1 MLVKSRCMAF
11 NTYLVHKHSLHNCS
25 RVPQVFV
32 DSTQYS
38 CNLIFKCLSWA
49 SSICALRSSGHW
61 SPLPVFSGRWGNTEP
76 ELSRL
81 SFTFTEYGSTEST
94 IYRCLFMCKVCAFL
108 SLFDLCICICCH
120 LYIVSIT
127 LSPVGDY
134 AAKLHSVDAGCPWPE
149 QYQIANK
156 QKIRK
161 KKYTGW
167 FFDWSAL
174 KID

>member
-1 MLVKSRCMAF
+1 MGGNPWISF
-11 NTYLVHKHSLHNCS
+11 NTYLVRKHSSHNCS
-25 RVPQVFV
+25 RVPQVFF
-32 DSTQYS
+32 DSTQYF
-38 CNLIFKCLSWA
+38 NLIVKYLSWA

-120 LYIVSIT
+120 LYFVSIT
-127 LSPVGDY
+127 LSPVGDD
-134 AAKLHSVDAGCPWPE
+134 AAKLHSVDAGRPLRE

-156 QKIRK
+156 QEQKIRK
-161 KKYTGW
+161 K
-167 FFDWSAL
+167 
-174 KID
+174 

>member
-11 NTYLVHKHSLHNCS
+11 NTYLVHKHSSQNCS
-25 RVPQVFV
+25 RVPRVFV

-38 CNLIFKCLSWA
+38 CNLIFKYLSWA
-49 SSICALRSSGHW
+49 SSICVLRSSGHW

-81 SFTFTEYGSTEST
+81 SFIFTENGSTKST
-94 IYRCLFMCKVCAFL
+94 FYSCLSMCKVCAFL

-127 LSPVGDY
+127 LSPVGDDP
-134 AAKLHSVDAGCPWPE
+134 AKLHSVDAGRPLRE

-156 QKIRK
+156 QEQKIRK
-161 KKYTGW
+161 KKYITM
-167 FFDWSAL
+167 
-174 KID
+174 KINYK